1 MRIIYIPMA
10 LMLIF
15 FLSRFF
21 HVKVI
26 ESPKACL
33 LEKYRLSDMKPSK
46 SLTLSY
52 FEQLALFLSYFD
64 SEEIIIS

>member
-1 MRIIYIPMA
+1 MA
-10 LMLIF
+10 LMLTF

-26 ESPKACL
+26 EIPKACL